1 MRRLLTVGAVAAALV
16 ALAGAPAVADDE
28 EDEAIAEDAVLTIDD
43 VPAGWEED
51 PGADDTEETGLDECE
66 AIDKAT
72 KSATKQPRAESP
84 NFVDPDDTTGITQAG
99 GAVFVFSST
108 KGAKKYFKAWE
119 ADAAED
125 CLIAIG
131 LQVVEQQAPDSEVAV
146 QNLGLEGIGD
156 DAVGRSIIL
165 DDPDDEADE
174 NSVYTDIFV
183 ARVGRAIVGVAAQ
196 DVGGSLP
203 EGFDLLEVVVGR
215 TEEAL

>member
-1 MRRLLTVGAVAAALV
+1 VPRLITVGVVAAALV
-16 ALAGAPAVADDE
+16 ALAGSPAVADDE
-28 EDEAIAEDAVLTIDD
+28 EDEAIAEDAVLSIDD
-43 VPAGWEED
+43 VPAGWEETPAD
-51 PGADDTEETGLDECE
+51 DDTEETGLDECN
-66 AIDKAT
+66 AIDKVT

-84 NFVDPDDTTGITQAG
+84 NFIDPDDPTGITQVE

-119 ADAAED
+119 ADAAEA
-125 CLIAIG
+125 CLIALG
-131 LQVVEQQAPDSEVAV
+131 QQVVEQEAPGSEVAV

-165 DDPDDEADE
+165 DDPEDESDE
-174 NSVYTDIFV
+174 NTIYTDIFV

-203 EGFDLLEVVVGR
+203 EGLDLLETVVGR
-215 TEEAL
+215 IEEAL